1 MITQR
6 LTGASRAVFPRH
18 PMRACIDAVLTLFGW
33 TLRGTRLDNHVTCQV
48 QSSNFFVCGHECPE
62 EKKKIENLIVTDES
76 EVR

>member
-6 LTGASRAVFPRH
+6 LTGASRAVFP
-18 PMRACIDAVLTLFGW
+18 PAPDESPDIILIPFGW